1 GLDSAG
7 IPLNGVDFVYRDRSG
22 RIWLNTNE
30 NIYQYEGNAWTELV
44 QNFGTIDVCEDDQ
57 NGIWVTRNNGAVHQL
72 YKYVNDSLEIRNSSN
87 SNLPSDFYSSVYRD
101 WEDWVWMGGNPG
113 KLTWFRN
120 GTWSSSDLRNDVI
133 SDRVNLDIETG
144 KNNHIWF
151 LFEDSLQLTN
161 ASRVGWTTVN
171 FPAGIGGE
179 KIIPVKNYGGQFFY
193 LFSDYQ
199 HRNTVT
205 IHENGQWSVFDTTD
219 AFSSGTELVDLAV
232 DTLDRLWALARN
244 ELYLKTSSGWTR
256 FAPDNSNMPSGN
268 YEALVGDKQG
278 NIWIVTEKAEGIFSF
293 DGQNFSNV
301 FTNASPW
308 LITQPKIQMH
318 ADDNAIYVYAEEGA
332 FQFKNSQFSS
342 LNLGLNSISDL
353 KSNGDTLI
361 ISNDDGL
368 WFWTENDSIVRS
380 LTPSNSLLRFGKP
393 GPFAIDRFNNYWIGN
408 RDETKG
414 ALSIYNLFSVF
425 YPDLIESIDH
435 SPSLNWD
442 LQAYPN
448 PSAGEFNISI
458 HLNHS
463 SPLYGKLFDINGR
476 MIWQRKFTFSD
487 QQEFTLDLSDQPT
500 GVYIINLTD
509 GVNQISQKLIKY

>member
-1 GLDSAG
+1 
-7 IPLNGVDFVYRDRSG
+7 
-22 RIWLNTNE
+22 
-30 NIYQYEGNAWTELV
+30 
-44 QNFGTIDVCEDDQ
+44 
-57 NGIWVTRNNGAVHQL
+57 
-72 YKYVNDSLEIRNSSN
+72 
-87 SNLPSDFYSSVYRD
+87 
-101 WEDWVWMGGNPG
+101 
-113 KLTWFRN
+113 
-120 GTWSSSDLRNDVI
+120 
-133 SDRVNLDIETG
+133 
-144 KNNHIWF
+144 
-151 LFEDSLQLTN
+151 
-161 ASRVGWTTVN
+161 
-171 FPAGIGGE
+171 
-179 KIIPVKNYGGQFFY
+179 
-193 LFSDYQ
+193 

-219 AFSSGTELVDLAV
+219 AFSSGTELIDLAV
-232 DTLDRLWALARN
+232 DTLDRIWALARN

-256 FAPDNSNMPSGN
+256 FASDNSNMPSGN

-500 GVYIINLTD
+500 GVYVINLTD